1 VRAAVHLAFTT
12 DDLDGLYA
20 ALQGRGVLFDKP
32 PHDEPW
38 ERAMATRDSNG
49 CKVEFAQGPLRR

>member
-12 DDLDGLYA
+12 DDLDGL
-20 ALQGRGVLFDKP
+20 KP